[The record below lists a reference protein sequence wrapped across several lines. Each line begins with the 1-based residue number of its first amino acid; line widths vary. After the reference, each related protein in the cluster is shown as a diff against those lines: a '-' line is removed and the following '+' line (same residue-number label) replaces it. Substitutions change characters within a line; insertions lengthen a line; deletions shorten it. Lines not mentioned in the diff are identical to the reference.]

1 MKKFRLR
8 YIYLHL
14 GFTSLLAQV
23 LLLRELVILGAG
35 NELTFGLA
43 LGSWLFWTAL
53 GSYISGQGWGLKNP
67 IKRLEQIVLLLIIL
81 LPLEILLIRW
91 GRNVLSLS
99 SGEMLGWLPL
109 IIFCLLLLAP
119 LCLLIGYGFSAS
131 VYATQSSN
139 KISDTSH
146 IAGLVYI
153 MEALGAGIGGI
164 LFYFVWLGH
173 FSPLQM
179 SLLTGLIGLILQ
191 LFYSKLKLHLLFVK
205 IRLLL
210 ILLCLSLL
218 FTPLIAQLEFISR
231 GWSLHNLELKAN
243 EESPY
248 GNLIVTQQEEQISFY
263 ENGTLIFSTPN
274 LLYAEEIIHY
284 PLLQIQEP
292 ENILLIGG
300 GCAGLLE
307 QIIQYPSIKNI
318 DYIELDSTLI
328 SLSSQFISDSIL
340 KHSDIQIIYG
350 DGRRYLQTTKNK
362 YDAII
367 ISLPDPSTAQLN
379 RFYTSE
385 FFEIASEHL
394 TQKGVFALSVSSSEN
409 YLSQELS
416 SFLACISK
424 TLEESFTEIAIV
436 PGETAYFLASDNF
449 LTLNADTLSNRLKK
463 LDLELYYIREYYLPY
478 KLSVERIKY
487 IKEQINR
494 YIKDIRINYDLQPI
508 CYFYNTILWSRHFVK
523 GKPSILIKIA
533 KLPLIIYFIP
543 LFLIFIILLFFLH
556 SSKIAKRNSIN
567 FSIIAIG
574 LSEIALE
581 IIILLAFQ
589 IFYGYVYSKLS
600 IILAMFMIGLA
611 LGGWGSNNRFDNKSA
626 WRWLIIIQASM
637 MLYCLLLIPILKG
650 LQHLSGSSAIA
661 WLFPLLSALAGFMAG
676 WQFPLANQLNLIG
689 LKKEQ
694 TGSVAGTLYASDLL
708 GSFVG
713 ALIIS
718 IILIPLVGLLW
729 TLLWLAILNA
739 IAFVGL
745 IIVRHS

>member
-1 MKKFRLR
+1 MSISYFLQLVSSIILTNMKKFRLR

-487 IKEQINR
+487 IKE
-494 YIKDIRINYDLQPI
+494 
-508 CYFYNTILWSRHFVK
+508 
-523 GKPSILIKIA
+523 
-533 KLPLIIYFIP
+533 
-543 LFLIFIILLFFLH
+543 
-556 SSKIAKRNSIN
+556 
-567 FSIIAIG
+567 
-574 LSEIALE
+574 
-581 IIILLAFQ
+581 
-589 IFYGYVYSKLS
+589 
-600 IILAMFMIGLA
+600 
-611 LGGWGSNNRFDNKSA
+611 
-626 WRWLIIIQASM
+626 
-637 MLYCLLLIPILKG
+637 
-650 LQHLSGSSAIA
+650 
-661 WLFPLLSALAGFMAG
+661 
-676 WQFPLANQLNLIG
+676 
-689 LKKEQ
+689 
-694 TGSVAGTLYASDLL
+694 
-708 GSFVG
+708 
-713 ALIIS
+713 
-718 IILIPLVGLLW
+718 
-729 TLLWLAILNA
+729 
-739 IAFVGL
+739 
-745 IIVRHS
+745 